1 MASRAGRHHTT
12 TGRSTRRTVAF
23 AMTAALLAASGLAM
37 TSLAGPAGA
46 APPAGNGPVSTATV
60 DDPKLPNPNADDDA
74 VKDVCLPATDHSAEN
89 GSPKE
94 NDQAEPC
101 TPPPPPPPPAPVSV
115 AVVEAA
121 TVPAEPVDLLPCGET
136 ITTDGKGLQPDVSL
150 TRLNDAD
157 KTASNYCDPF
167 PYDLKS
173 IPDGLRFLKPTGY
186 PLSQFFVDVT
196 WHRTWDELDEIPT
209 VDFEA
214 VEGGY
219 PVELSECPAGL
230 RDPETGEVVG
240 VVGATEAD
248 LADLGIVDLDGSPSV
263 WNPEDNGLTQF
274 ACIADTNPV
283 FEPWGPSGAQWTI
296 YQRLYLLGD
305 VIFRG

>member
-1 MASRAGRHHTT
+1 M
-12 TGRSTRRTVAF
+12 
-23 AMTAALLAASGLAM
+23 
-37 TSLAGPAGA
+37 A
-46 APPAGNGPVSTATV
+46 APKPRR
-60 DDPKLPNPNADDDA
+60 
-74 VKDVCLPATDHSAEN
+74 
-89 GSPKE
+89 
-94 NDQAEPC
+94 
-101 TPPPPPPPPAPVSV
+101 PPPPPAPGPVPVV
-115 AVVEAA
+115 AVQAA

-136 ITTDGKGLQPDVSL
+136 ITTDGKGVQPDVAV

-157 KTASNYCDPF
+157 DTASNYCDPF

-196 WHRTWDELDEIPT
+196 WHRSWDELDDIPT

-214 VEGGY
+214 VAGGY
-219 PVELSECPAGL
+219 PVELSECPSDL

-240 VVGATEAD
+240 LVGATEAE

-263 WNPEDNGLTQF
+263 WQPEDNGLTQF

-283 FEPWGPSGAQWTI
+283 FEPWSPNGTQWTV

>member
-1 MASRAGRHHTT
+1 MSSFSGWPRSGAGRP
-12 TGRSTRRTVAF
+12 RRRILPF
-23 AMTAALLAASGLAM
+23 ALSALLLAGSGLAV
-37 TSLAGPAGA
+37 TTVAGPALA
-46 APPAGNGPVSTATV
+46 APGSGQGNGTSQGTGGDTL
-60 DDPKLPNPNADDDA
+60 PKKDDDA
-74 VKDVCLPATDHSAEN
+74 IKDPCVPSIDHSAAN

-94 NDQAEPC
+94 QDNSAECNEAPA
-101 TPPPPPPPPAPVSV
+101 PAPAPVPVV
-115 AVVEAA
+115 AVQAA

-136 ITTDGKGLQPDVSL
+136 ITTDGKGVHPDVSL

-167 PYDLKS
+167 PYELKS

-196 WHRTWDELDEIPT
+196 WHRTANDLTEIPT

-214 VEGGY
+214 VAGGY
-219 PVELSECPAGL
+219 PVELAECPAGL
-230 RDPETGEVVG
+230 RDPETGEVIG
-240 VVGATEAD
+240 ASGATDAE
-248 LADLGIVDLDGSPSV
+248 LADLGIVDLDGLPSV
-263 WNPEDNGLTQF
+263 WHPEDNGLTQF

-283 FEPWGPSGAQWTI
+283 FEPWSPNGTQWTV

>member
-1 MASRAGRHHTT
+1 MAAIAGSSRQG
-12 TGRSTRRTVAF
+12 TRRVVAL
-23 AMTAALLAASGLAM
+23 AVSTSLLALGGLAL
-37 TSLAGPAGA
+37 SSAGPAA
-46 APPAGNGPVSTATV
+46 AGPPPGIGNASTAEA
-60 DDPKLPNPNADDDA
+60 PKAPNPNADDDA
-74 VKDVCLPATDHSAEN
+74 YKDVPCNQLPADNSDN

-94 NDQAEPC
+94 QDQSDGCGQA
-101 TPPPPPPPPAPVSV
+101 PPPAPAPVPVV
-115 AVVEAA
+115 AVQAA

-136 ITTDGKGLQPDVSL
+136 ITTDGKGVQPDVSL

-167 PYDLKS
+167 PYELKS
-173 IPDGLRFLKPTGY
+173 IPDGLRFIKPTGY

-196 WHRTWDELDEIPT
+196 WHRSWDELDDTPT

-214 VEGGY
+214 IAGGY
-219 PVELSECPAGL
+219 PVELSECPSDL

-240 VVGATEAD
+240 VVSATEAD
-248 LADLGIVDLDGSPSV
+248 LAGLGIVDLDGSPSV
-263 WNPEDNGLTQF
+263 WQPEDNGLTQF

-283 FEPWGPSGAQWTI
+283 FEPWSPNGTQWTV